1 VRELKVSIGQIHR
14 VLVIDDQVLVR
25 AGVSALVEGMPGHVC
40 VGAAGNTAEGLHA
53 CLSLR
58 PDLVLL
64 DLHLPRSPREPT
76 PDNSDLPGLDLLR
89 ALQAECPGTRVLVL
103 SGRNDVDVVR
113 TALRCGAAGFMC
125 KDFVLDELSQ
135 ALALVMRG
143 HRWLSP
149 SIAARLQ
156 AGEGQGAARLTPRQR
171 DVLTHLARGRSN
183 KEIARQLGVSVKT
196 VEYHRSELINRLDL
210 HDVASLTRFAVAQG
224 LVS

>member
-1 VRELKVSIGQIHR
+1 MSNGQIHR

-25 AGVSALVEGMPGHVC
+25 AGIAALVDSMPGHVC

-64 DLHLPRSPREPT
+64 DLHLPRGPRDSSPAS
-76 PDNSDLPGLDLLR
+76 NDLPGLDLLR
-89 ALQAECPGTRVLVL
+89 ALQLECPALRVLVL
-103 SGRNDVDVVR
+103 SGRCEPEVVR

-125 KDFVLDELSQ
+125 KDFVLDELTQ

-149 SIAARLQ
+149 SLAARLQ
-156 AGEGQGAARLTPRQR
+156 AADGQGAARLTPRQR
-171 DVLTHLARGRSN
+171 DVLVHLARGLSN

-196 VEYHRSELINRLDL
+196 VEYHRSELIARLDL
-210 HDVASLTRFAVAQG
+210 HDVASLTRFAVAEG